1 MAKQRANKV
10 PKRIAG
16 VKVPKAIRKG
26 PVGDFLSS
34 SGGQVLLAELLLA
47 LGAVYAARRLD
58 GGDALRQSR
67 NRLRAGRDWS
77 RDTSERIAHA
87 IRAGVQAFRAALHE
101 PLDGAA
107 AGAAAAELGETPAEG
122 GATRKKPS
130 SRREQPPRDAPSTP
144 H

>member
-26 PVGDFLSS
+26 PVGDFLGS

-58 GGDALRQSR
+58 SNGDALRQSR
-67 NRLRAGRDWS
+67 DRLRAGRDWS
-77 RDTSERIAHA
+77 RDASERIAHA
-87 IRAGVQAFRAALHE
+87 IRAGLHAFRAALHE
-101 PLDGAA
+101 PSAG
-107 AGAAAAELGETPAEG
+107 AGAAAPELGATPVGEG
-122 GATRKKPS
+122 EATRKKSS
-130 SRREQPPRDAPSTP
+130 SRREQPPRDAPATP